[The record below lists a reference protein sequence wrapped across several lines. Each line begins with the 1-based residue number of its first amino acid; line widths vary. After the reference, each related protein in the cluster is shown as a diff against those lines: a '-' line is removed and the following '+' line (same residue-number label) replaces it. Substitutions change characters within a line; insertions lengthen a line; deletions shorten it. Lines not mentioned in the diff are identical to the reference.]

1 MDRHLPRGVSMKF
14 VLIAAML
21 LLSRGATAAEPDQA
35 LVEAARKEGSLVWYS
50 TLIINQ
56 IVRPMVAAFEA
67 KYPGIKVD
75 YSRAASSDV
84 ALKIVNEA
92 RARRVQ
98 SDIFDGSNTVFLLPD
113 PRLGTAYTPKPLWA
127 GPAR

>member
-1 MDRHLPRGVSMKF
+1 MDRDLSGDFSMRF
-14 VLIAAML
+14 VLLMILVL
-21 LLSRGATAAEPDQA
+21 LARGATAAEPDPV
-35 LVEAARKEGSLVWYS
+35 LIEAARKEGSLVWYS

-75 YSRAASSDV
+75 YSPPASPDV
-84 ALKIVNEA
+84 ALRIVTVA

-98 SDIFDGSNTVFLLPD
+98 ADIF
-113 PRLGTAYTPKPLWA
+113 R
-127 GPAR
+127 

>member
-1 MDRHLPRGVSMKF
+1 MDRDLSGDFSMRF
-14 VLIAAML
+14 VLLMILAL
-21 LLSRGATAAEPDQA
+21 LARDATAAEPDQA
-35 LVEAARKEGSLVWYS
+35 LIEAARKEGSLVWYS

-98 SDIFDGSNTVFLLPD
+98 SDIFDGSNTVF
-113 PRLGTAYTPKPLWA
+113 
-127 GPAR
+127 